1 MTTNQIVQ
9 DSCNLAAPLMSD
21 FKTLFSNIIVNTEAM
36 AKNLESSSQYIA
48 SGNLMLKLAT
58 FLGTQDS
65 HRIITECIK
74 ESILVEQSIV
84 KILMQKSVVRK
95 YVTEKEVISL
105 LDPKK
110 FTGESKKLVKKTLR
124 NANNAIKNIKNRRE
138 KFTNH

>member
-1 MTTNQIVQ
+1 M
-9 DSCNLAAPLMSD
+9 
-21 FKTLFSNIIVNTEAM
+21 LFSTKII
-36 AKNLESSSQYIA
+36 SA

-74 ESILVEQSIV
+74 ESILVEKSIV

-95 YVTEKEVISL
+95 YFTEKEVISL